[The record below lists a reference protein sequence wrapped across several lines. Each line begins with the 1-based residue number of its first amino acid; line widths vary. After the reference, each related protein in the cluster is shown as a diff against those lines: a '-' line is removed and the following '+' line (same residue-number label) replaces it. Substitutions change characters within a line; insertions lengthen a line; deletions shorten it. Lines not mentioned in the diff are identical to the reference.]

1 MGGWAIK
8 WSQRGL
14 KDLQALDV
22 PVARR
27 VVKKLEQAATDPAR
41 FFKRLAG
48 GDDHKLRIGDYRLLA
63 LLSHDTRTILVETV
77 DHRSRVYDRKR

>member
-1 MGGWAIK
+1 MGSWAIK
-8 WSQRGL
+8 WSQRAL

-27 VVKKLEQAATDPAR
+27 VVRKLEQAASDPRR

-48 GDDHKLRIGDYRLLA
+48 GDDCKLRIGDYRLLA
-63 LLSHDTRTILVETV
+63 LLSHDNRTILVQAV
-77 DHRSRVYDRKR
+77 DHRSRVYERRN